1 MADKQQQL
9 PPSRLTK
16 QVTGD
21 PLDAADR
28 ARTEPQARDGAGG
41 GGGGVGSAPDREVT
55 ISFRT
60 RDSLRRE
67 LKMLAAR
74 HGEPLQDVYT
84 RALEEYLGRNRR

>member
-1 MADKQQQL
+1 MADKQQL

-21 PLDAADR
+21 PLAAADR
-28 ARTEPQARDGAGG
+28 ARSEPPAGGNAGG
-41 GGGGVGSAPDREVT
+41 GGAGSAPDREVT

-74 HGEPLQDVYT
+74 HGEPLQDLYT